1 MPGSRLPWSRP
12 VKSDMPLGQG
22 QKILMVDDE
31 IVVTQMFGR
40 LLKRLNYLATTSNS
54 PLETLALYINNP
66 DEYDLVITDLTM
78 PEMNGLELARQLCA
92 IRPSAR
98 IVLFSGFTAILTQ
111 ENLSEAGICRVL
123 DKPVSITTLQPWQR
137 CCDTV

>member
-1 MPGSRLPWSRP
+1 M
-12 VKSDMPLGQG
+12 KSDMPLGQG

-78 PEMNGLELARQLCA
+78 PEMNGLELARHLCA

-123 DKPVSITTLQPWQR
+123 DKPVSITTLAEVLR
-137 CCDTV
+137 YSLAR